1 MFDLALIHP
10 MLVHFPLVL
19 IPLAVVL
26 DWLAVAQGED
36 LAKWR
41 GLARLSLVT
50 WGLGAA
56 FAVLAAMFGDLA
68 LDAAVGKGFPV
79 APLDRHE
86 TFGYTTMW
94 LLIGLSALRFLFA
107 WRRLPLR
114 GGRRAAIALGGTL
127 AVAVLITTAFYG
139 GELVYSLG
147 VNVAAVQP

>member
-1 MFDLALIHP
+1 MLDLALIHP

-26 DWLAVAQGED
+26 DWIAVARGAD
-36 LAKWR
+36 LGKWR
-41 GLARLSLVT
+41 GLARLSIVT

-68 LDAAVGKGFPV
+68 LDAAVGKGFPI

-86 TFGYTTMW
+86 TLGYATMW
-94 LLIGLSALRFLFA
+94 ILIGISALRFLFA

-114 GGRRAAIALGGTL
+114 GGRGAAIALGGTL
-127 AVAVLITTAFYG
+127 AVAVLLTTAFYG
-139 GELVYSLG
+139 GELVYGLG
-147 VNVAAVQP
+147 VNVAAVRP